1 MVTFLITIFGDSITE
16 YPIFKT
22 KSHDPGSLL
31 CPYSANIVVTSL
43 IFRRNSLAH
52 WVRQTTSHFLKQ

>member
-31 CPYSANIVVTSL
+31 CPYSANIVVNLKSDNFKL
-43 IFRRNSLAH
+43 IGRRD
-52 WVRQTTSHFLKQ
+52 